1 MLYVLLYFQA
11 NILHDEQ
18 AIMREIVDKFF
29 PDNWIISIYM
39 GSLVI
44 NLGEV
49 WDSYKAARSALGN
62 TLTSGNIKNQSAKH
76 LKKLDMSIKDVK
88 QHLNEGFLSQEYLLT
103 HLNKVFTIIRQANC
117 TLKWSILHTS
127 QLSSQAESNKKLKA
141 IRDQVIK
148 DFQYDQFKLIDLLL
162 NLSQL
167 EFNVREIYRKMVE
180 DKQVQWESLKKE
192 AKERTQELSEVFS
205 GTKPL
210 TRIAKNENLEK
221 WSVYKLYLQYSELSN
236 FNVR

>member
-11 NILHDEQ
+11 NILHNEQ

-29 PDNWIISIYM
+29 PDNWILSFYM

-44 NLGEV
+44 NLGEA

-62 TLTSGNIKNQSAKH
+62 TLTSGNIKNQSTKH
-76 LKKLDMSIKDVK
+76 LKKLDTSIKDVK

-103 HLNKVFTIIRQANC
+103 HLNKVFAIIRQANC

-127 QLSSQAESNKKLKA
+127 QLSFQSESNKKLKA
-141 IRDQVIK
+141 VRDQVIR

-180 DKQVQWESLKKE
+180 DKQAQWESLKNE

-221 WSVYKLYLQYSELSN
+221 W
-236 FNVR
+236 F